1 MENSFTQNKSIFNA
15 HEVNANCTM
24 PKRKLKKL
32 NNNKLSIFFTIHKNT
47 TMHTTIYQKFLCY
60 EFEKKVK

>member
-24 PKRKLKKL
+24 PKGLITVKQAKNHVKRLK
-32 NNNKLSIFFTIHKNT
+32 N
-47 TMHTTIYQKFLCY
+47 YQVFQTYLCNATLMSC
-60 EFEKKVK
+60 

>member
-32 NNNKLSIFFTIHKNT
+32 NNNKLSIFLQFTKT
-47 TMHTTIYQKFLCY
+47 PQYTTIYQKFLCY